1 MSKIQVRGNCQC
13 CGRQQAIVGGLMSKH
28 GYTVEHG
35 WFSGVCSGNRYAP
48 MQKSRA
54 ETDSIVANI
63 RAEIPKLLAKAEQ
76 VENGTLFP
84 EFVIKMFYNAETRKR
99 EEKIIPFADASE
111 YDKRD
116 AVKRMAWSLK
126 SRASSGESFSNQ
138 LESIANEVHG
148 TELVKVEKKELEPI
162 CVNDKKTNKETGMV
176 YTCFKVEGARIWWT
190 TVRPSDNKVLKSW
203 MGSQSWRGLESV

>member
-35 WFSGVCSGNRYAP
+35 WFNGVCSGNHYAP
-48 MQKSRA
+48 MQKNRV

-76 VENGTLFP
+76 LENGTLFP
-84 EFVIKMFYNAETRKR
+84 EYVSKRIYNPETRKN
-99 EEKIIPFADASE
+99 EEKLIPFAEATVYE
-111 YDKRD
+111 QRD
-116 AVKRMAWSLK
+116 AIKRATWALR
-126 SRASSGESFSNQ
+126 SRASSGESFANQ

-148 TELVKVEKKELEPI
+148 TELIRVEKKEVEPI
-162 CVNDKKTNKETGMV
+162 RVNDKKINKETGMV
-176 YTCFKVEGARIWWT
+176 YTCFKVEGPRVWWT
-190 TVRPSDNKVLKSW
+190 TVRPSDNKILKSW
-203 MGSQSWRGLESV
+203 MGSQSWRGLETV